1 MSLPPLMTKPK
12 PEDGRKYAYRYYSLI
27 TDVGGYVCR
36 GILHYEMQR
45 TIKLEDNPDKRELS
59 DFLKAYRD
67 NIEDYYYGGNNKP
80 VILKKHQH
88 EKLFP
93 ERGEADSSKFD
104 LTLILFLLR
113 TCIFCNRSSE
123 AMWRRE
129 LHEIYPDSTSVIADL
144 ARIRCYRN
152 KFHDIPDTR
161 ISLSEEDFWKY
172 WGDLSRI
179 FLHLG
184 NLYDIPGV
192 CKKIYELHHKPL
204 DEVRENSL
212 DDQIRQLR
220 EDISDW
226 KEADDK
232 LTGLLQTLDLNQT
245 EMQEQVEKIYQR
257 LDSTARCQLD
267 TKEVLSEK
275 YFVKTEQYFEVK
287 KKLLDCNIVVLNG
300 APGEG
305 KSTMAKMLFTDTDIS
320 NTGCMEVRTMG
331 DIENISFENCKFD
344 AILIDDM
351 FGAGVFDKQESR
363 KWQKILPR
371 IKKWA
376 NGSPER
382 KRYVVITSRTYI
394 LQEAMQD
401 LYLDNI
407 FGKENIYTLLSNE
420 LRTDEKLSILK
431 KHFAIDRSRSINV
444 RSSNS
449 NKEHTALLKKISELE
464 LKNHG
469 SSFTVG
475 FPECARLFANNASI
489 YKTGVEF
496 FQKPMVH
503 VMKCISEITEND
515 DVLVAFFVLWAQKT
529 QTLTCRD
536 LERSFHETSDDIKI
550 PISKLQFKPENG
562 IRNIRKVLYTHA
574 HEDGFIIFDTENK
587 FRFSHNVVRDAVGL
601 IAYRRNATAVLELC
615 DVAFIENYV
624 RIQTAVNENESEP
637 SDQRKAELQNVNFQL
652 PSFRYDQLSLR
663 IADLVIPDRPEM
675 TDASKPGLCPDTEIN
690 ATSLENYSIFKHS
703 IFASEEFCKIF
714 IESNRKKGNL
724 KTILTTEL
732 RTITSE
738 LMKFKFLELNEHE
751 TAVRLPSFLLWQNE
765 QLSILVKLS
774 FHEMRQYPAVFQQE
788 TRIALLIASMIGSC
802 EAVEFLLG
810 NGEKVTLQMIL
821 LAYEA
826 LKRPSSGVSLGKIKQ
841 AITLLQKHFGV
852 TKPSPQYQIHIAALH
867 GSLDIVREIL
877 KIHPSQAQNT
887 FTFSNGNDL
896 EKASLYHIA
905 AYKQNKKL
913 IDLLLA
919 EKVKSKAFDAKNRSP
934 FLYAIYK
941 GKWKVVSTLQ
951 EIAEKHGDEM
961 TPDTEKNTPL
971 HVAIRKFVKEKDE
984 TSKKMFRDIAVNL
997 CIKCTKNINMIN
1009 SKGQTPLHVAC
1020 ALNATDVVTELFKK
1034 NIHLAEEERSL
1045 MHDFVMSEN
1054 KTALELLLKKGF
1066 DHTITD
1072 TEGRT
1077 PLMLAEALGKTQ
1089 VVDIIQKIAQN
1100 QNLGP
1105 CLSENERITKSSE
1118 QSNKLSEEVS
1128 LQSVETG
1135 DVLPDAVLPTEAE
1148 SSAQNQDN

>member
-1 MSLPPLMTKPK
+1 MSLPPLVTTPK

-36 GILHYEMQR
+36 GILHYEMQL
-45 TIKLEDNPDKRELS
+45 TIKLEDNPDNKRELS
-59 DFLKAYRD
+59 DFLRAYRD
-67 NIEDYYYGGNNKP
+67 NIEDYYYGRNNKP

-93 ERGEADSSKFD
+93 ESGEADSSKFD

-129 LHEIYPDSTSVIADL
+129 LHEIYPHVTSVIADL

-152 KFHDIPDTR
+152 KFHDIPDTS
-161 ISLSEEDFWKY
+161 ISLSAEDFWTY

-184 NLYDIPGV
+184 NLYTIPGV
-192 CKKIYELHHKPL
+192 CKKIYELLHKPL
-204 DEVRENSL
+204 DEERVNSL
-212 DDQIRQLR
+212 DDHIRQLR
-220 EDISDW
+220 EDW

-245 EMQEQVEKIYQR
+245 EIQEQVENIYQR
-257 LDSTARCQLD
+257 LDPTARCQLD
-267 TKEVLSEK
+267 IKEVLSEK

-287 KKLLDCNIVVLNG
+287 KKLLDCNIVVING

-305 KSTMAKMLFTDTDIS
+305 KSTMAKMLFTDNDIS

-351 FGAGVFDKQESR
+351 FGAEVFDKQESR

-371 IKKWA
+371 IVKWVRD
-376 NGSPER
+376 SPQR
-382 KRYVVITSRTYI
+382 MRYVVITSRTYI

-431 KHFAIDRSRSINV
+431 KHFAIAKS
-444 RSSNS
+444 RSSNVHSSTS
-449 NKEHTALLKKISELE
+449 NKEHATLLKRISELE

-469 SSFTVG
+469 SSFTIG

-515 DVLVAFFVLWAQKT
+515 DVLVAFFVLWAQKK
-529 QTLTCRD
+529 QTLTCID
-536 LERSFHETSDDIKI
+536 LERSVPETSVDIKI
-550 PISKLQFKPENG
+550 PISKLQYKPKNK
-562 IRNIRKVLYTHA
+562 IRNIRKVLYTHT
-574 HEDGFIIFDTENK
+574 HEDGFIILDTENN

-624 RIQTAVNENESEP
+624 RITTIINETESER
-637 SDQRKAELQNVNFQL
+637 SDQRKSENVNFQL
-652 PSFRYDQLSLR
+652 QPFRYDQLSLR
-663 IADLVIPDRPEM
+663 IADLVIPDKSKM
-675 TDASKPGLCPDTEIN
+675 TGASKPSLGPGTEIN

-703 IFASEEFCKIF
+703 IFASEEFCKVF

-724 KTILTTEL
+724 KTLLTTEL

-738 LMKFKFLELNEHE
+738 LMKFKFLELNENE

-765 QLSILVKLS
+765 QLSILAKLS
-774 FHEMRQYPAVFQQE
+774 FHEMRQYPEDLQKE
-788 TRIALLIASMIGSC
+788 TRIALIIASMIGSC

-810 NGEKVTLQMIL
+810 NGEKVTSQMIL

-826 LKRPSSGVSLGKIKQ
+826 LKRSGSGISLGKTNQ

-852 TKPSPQYQIHIAALH
+852 TEPSGQYQIHIAALD
-867 GSLDIVREIL
+867 GCLDIVRQIL
-877 KIHPSQAQNT
+877 KKHPSQAQNT
-887 FTFSNGNDL
+887 FTLSKFNGNDL

-905 AYKQNKKL
+905 AYKQNNKL
-913 IDLLLA
+913 IELLLA
-919 EKVKSKAFDAKNRSP
+919 ENVKSKVFDAKNRSP

-941 GKWKVVSTLQ
+941 GKCKVVSTLQ

-984 TSKKMFRDIAVNL
+984 TSKKVFRDIAVNL
-997 CIKCTKNINMIN
+997 CRKCTKNINMVN

-1020 ALNATDVVTELFKK
+1020 ALNAAEVVEELFKRD
-1034 NIHLAEEERSL
+1034 IHLAVEERSL
-1045 MHDFVMSEN
+1045 MHDFVMSD
-1054 KTALELLLKKGF
+1054 KKVALTLLLEKGF

-1072 TEGRT
+1072 KEGRT
-1077 PLMLAEALGKTQ
+1077 PLMLAQAQNKTQ
-1089 VVDIIQKIAQN
+1089 VADILQRFAQN
-1100 QNLGP
+1100 QNPGP
-1105 CLSENERITKSSE
+1105 CLSENERITKSSD
-1118 QSNKLSEEVS
+1118 QINKLSEEVS
-1128 LQSVETG
+1128 VQSAETG
-1135 DVLPDAVLPTEAE
+1135 DILPDAVLPVDAK
-1148 SSAQNQDN
+1148 SSAKNQNN